1 MSRARMRSLLL
12 LVNDVQTASR
22 FYTHGLGIPL
32 IHKTENTAELNAGAV
47 TISLQSALGNEAA
60 LSTGYSPFLN
70 FDVRDMDTT
79 IYGLLELGARLD
91 GPIQYP
97 VEGKIA
103 AVRSPDGH
111 MIGLFEPAQP
121 EIWEEVEAAT
131 MAASSAG
138 SKEERGFSTLG
149 GK

>member
-1 MSRARMRSLLL
+1 
-12 LVNDVQTASR
+12 
-22 FYTHGLGIPL
+22 
-32 IHKTENTAELNAGAV
+32 
-47 TISLQSALGNEAA
+47 
-60 LSTGYSPFLN
+60 
-70 FDVRDMDTT
+70 
-79 IYGLLELGARLD
+79 
-91 GPIQYP
+91 
-97 VEGKIA
+97 
-103 AVRSPDGH
+103 